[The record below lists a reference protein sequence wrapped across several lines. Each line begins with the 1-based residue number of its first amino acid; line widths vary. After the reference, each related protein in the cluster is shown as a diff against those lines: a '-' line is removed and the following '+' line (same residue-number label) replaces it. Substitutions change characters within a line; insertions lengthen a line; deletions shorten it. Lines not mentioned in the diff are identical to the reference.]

1 MSDCANKVSQ
11 SVSQSKS
18 MLLLST
24 YFDHTN
30 LLTTL
35 HHWCDDSLIH
45 CISAPESAAINVV
58 QFVENTQYTTSKQD
72 SGQLGGPRRNIAIR
86 FVTEKP
92 PKQCGYMTT
101 KKVWEYVYSFRHN
114 TWIWQCRVLSLS
126 DRRYCLNPL
135 SQTRIDW
142 VGRYRIRWTFKLSC
156 VWH

>member
-1 MSDCANKVSQ
+1 
-11 SVSQSKS
+11 

-24 YFDHTN
+24 YFDYTN

-35 HHWCDDSLIH
+35 HHWCEDSLIH

-114 TWIWQCRVLSLS
+114 TWIWQTSDGHHTTAKVAHAWLQSCGKNCADCVPTYLSFMIQNVSKWIKIYWNHLKYGVS
-126 DRRYCLNPL
+126 
-135 SQTRIDW
+135 
-142 VGRYRIRWTFKLSC
+142 
-156 VWH
+156 